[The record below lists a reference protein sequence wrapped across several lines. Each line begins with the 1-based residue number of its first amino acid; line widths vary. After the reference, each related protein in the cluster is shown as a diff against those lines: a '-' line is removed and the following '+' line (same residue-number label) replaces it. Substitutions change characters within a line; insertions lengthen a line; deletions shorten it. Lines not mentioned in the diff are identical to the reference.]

1 MPVSPLRTLLLALV
15 LVSGLVNGSHAAVQG
30 NPGPSSTGSVDINLI
45 MGLNVRLSGL
55 NDLALGTWSGSGD
68 VAGDD
73 NLCIGRTGIGF
84 FGSGLYRILA
94 SGDGRPGNP
103 AAFTLSNGA
112 TQIEYEAFFND
123 QTGTAGRQPLV
134 PGAAL
139 TNQSG
144 FGGWFALNYLFGCVV
159 ENANVSVVI
168 RDPVLRAAAGPYSGT
183 LTLVLIP
190 E

>member
-1 MPVSPLRTLLLALV
+1 MPVSLLRTLLLSFVLV
-15 LVSGLVNGSHAAVQG
+15 LALASTAHAAVPG
-30 NPGPSSTGSVDINLI
+30 SPGPTSTGSLDINLI
-45 MGLNVRLSGL
+45 MGLNVRISGL
-55 NDLALGTWSGSGD
+55 NDLPLGTWSGSGD

-73 NLCIGRTGIGF
+73 DLCIGRTGIGF

-94 SGDGRPGNP
+94 TGDGRPGNP

-123 QTGTAGRQPLV
+123 QTGVVGRQPLV

-139 TNQSG
+139 TSQSG
-144 FGGWFALNYLFGCVV
+144 FGGWFALNYLFGCAVQ
-159 ENANVSVVI
+159 NANISVVI
-168 RDPVLRAAAGPYSGT
+168 RDSVLRGAAGPYSGT